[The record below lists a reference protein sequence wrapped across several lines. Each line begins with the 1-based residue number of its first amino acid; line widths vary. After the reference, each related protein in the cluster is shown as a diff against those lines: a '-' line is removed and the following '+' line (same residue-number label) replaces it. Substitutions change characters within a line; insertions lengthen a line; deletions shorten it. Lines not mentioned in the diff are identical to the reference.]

1 MKSSSKPANLL
12 LAASL
17 TALAACSTPPEPP
30 AVSTRTVTTTTKT
43 VTTTT
48 SKPLVSAST
57 ADTAKPA
64 PTKSDFDTIQGTWK
78 GVEVGGSEDTAV
90 LTISGH
96 DLECR
101 GANPNDWYKGT
112 FTLREDTTP
121 RQCVL
126 AITGCASPDY
136 IGKTCLAIYQ
146 IADGTLTMA
155 GNEPGN
161 PNPPPAFGAEGA
173 RTFKFKL
180 R

>member
-1 MKSSSKPANLL
+1 V
-12 LAASL
+12 LAAG
-17 TALAACSTPPEPP
+17 TWYDPGAGCQQIET
-30 AVSTRTVTTTTKT
+30 TV
-43 VTTTT
+43 
-48 SKPLVSAST
+48 KPLVSTSAT
-57 ADTAKPA
+57 ADAAKAIPA
-64 PTKSDFDTIQGTWK
+64 KSDFDTIQGTWK

-90 LTISGH
+90 LTIAGH

-112 FTLREDTTP
+112 FTLREDSTP

-126 AITGCASPDY
+126 AITGCPLPDY
-136 IGKTCLAIYQ
+136 VGKTCLAIYQ

-161 PNPPPAFGAEGA
+161 PNAPAAFGAEGS

-180 R
+180 K